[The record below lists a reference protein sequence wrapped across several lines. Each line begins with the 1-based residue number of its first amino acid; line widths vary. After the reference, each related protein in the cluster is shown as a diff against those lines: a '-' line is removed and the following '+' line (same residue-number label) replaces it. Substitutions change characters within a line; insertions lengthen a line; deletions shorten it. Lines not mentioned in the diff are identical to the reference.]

1 MWSEAGWLYA
11 ACNATTMPYMHA
23 VPLISIHV
31 NSRTVEHS
39 HTQLFL
45 FLFDRNFSE
54 NGSQVTSVTRSLVS
68 ALIIVK
74 LVIAIHSEMCQ
85 FHYRCHL
92 NNSNLVLEVFYWFL
106 VIFVMLEKG
115 NCIEK

>member
-31 NSRTVEHS
+31 DSNRIEQS

-45 FLFDRNFSE
+45 FFLFCLSE
-54 NGSQVTSVTRSLVS
+54 ILVKTGPGPGVPGDIGHKKPG
-68 ALIIVK
+68 L
-74 LVIAIHSEMCQ
+74 CTT
-85 FHYRCHL
+85 
-92 NNSNLVLEVFYWFL
+92 N
-106 VIFVMLEKG
+106 
-115 NCIEK
+115 